1 MPRQKSDLDVDTE
14 KQLVQRISQI
24 IALKERMAQYV
35 EDHEAISSRVAEIE
49 SKAKEAAGLAKDQ
62 IAELTKAK
70 NAAEVEQ
77 RRLAKILM
85 TLDKGGPP
93 PKPKGDTPKPKAKAK
108 AISKG
113 PLG

>member
-1 MPRQKSDLDVDTE
+1 MPRQRLDLNVDTE
-14 KQLVQRISQI
+14 KQLAQRINQI

-49 SKAKEAAGLAKDQ
+49 SKAKDAASLAKDQ
-62 IAELTKAK
+62 IADLTKAK

-77 RRLAKILM
+77 RRLTKILM

-93 PKPKGDTPKPKAKAK
+93 PKPKLDAPKPKPKPK